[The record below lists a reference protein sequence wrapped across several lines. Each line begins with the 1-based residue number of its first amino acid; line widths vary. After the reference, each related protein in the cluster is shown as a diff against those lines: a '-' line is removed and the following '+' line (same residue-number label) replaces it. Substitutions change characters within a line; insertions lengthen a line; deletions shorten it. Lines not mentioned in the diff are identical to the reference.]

1 MNVYK
6 TVYQNNKVFVKMT
19 ETAEVKE
26 ARMSNNR
33 ITKEALA
40 NALKKLLEQQPL
52 SKISVKYITDY

>member
-40 NALKKLLEQQPL
+40 NALK
-52 SKISVKYITDY
+52 SF